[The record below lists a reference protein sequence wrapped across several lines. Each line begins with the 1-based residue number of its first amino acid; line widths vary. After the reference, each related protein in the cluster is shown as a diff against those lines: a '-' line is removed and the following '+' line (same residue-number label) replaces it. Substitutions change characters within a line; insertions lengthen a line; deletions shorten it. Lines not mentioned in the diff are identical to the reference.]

1 MHDRL
6 LERLVFF
13 SDAVFAIAIT
23 LLIVEIDV
31 PHLASGP
38 GETHAALQAL
48 AARIPSFIG
57 FFVSFL
63 VIGAFWANHHRAFA
77 LVGTHD
83 PSFVWP
89 NLHLLLMVAFLPFST
104 AFMST
109 NFSQFVPQFFYLL
122 SLLATAL
129 LQVRLI
135 RIAMRPRFARPGTD
149 GAALAMAR
157 RRVWALPSAALLAIL
172 LCMVLPA
179 ASTMALASLPLF
191 IRLYTRGHRTGEQ
204 A

>member
-6 LERLVFF
+6 LERLIFF

-23 LLIVEIDV
+23 LLVVEIDV
-31 PHLASGP
+31 PHIAYGP
-38 GETHAALQAL
+38 GETHAALGAL
-48 AARIPSFIG
+48 AARIPNFVG
-57 FFVSFL
+57 FVTGFL

-89 NLHLLLMVAFLPFST
+89 NLHLLLLVAFLPFST

-109 NFSQFVPQFFYLL
+109 NISQLVPHLFYLL

-135 RIAMRPRFARPGTD
+135 RIAMQPRFAAPGVD
-149 GAALAMAR
+149 MAALAMAR
-157 RRVWALPSAALLAIL
+157 RRVWALPSAVLLGLVVA
-172 LCMVLPA
+172 MVLPV
-179 ASTMALASLPLF
+179 ASNVALASLPLF
-191 IRLYTRGHRTGEQ
+191 IILYTRGYRTGEQ
-204 A
+204 G